1 MQTTSAG
8 EFILIGSATGGGTV
22 FICES
27 APDRTTWTA
36 YDVGPGGARTNP
48 RVVVANSSSN
58 WRGVPEPV

>member
-8 EFILIGSATGGGTV
+8 EFILIGSATEGGTV

-27 APDRTTWTA
+27 GPDRTIWTA
-36 YDVGPGGARTNP
+36 YDIEPSGARTNP
-48 RVVVANSSSN
+48 RVVFGNASSH